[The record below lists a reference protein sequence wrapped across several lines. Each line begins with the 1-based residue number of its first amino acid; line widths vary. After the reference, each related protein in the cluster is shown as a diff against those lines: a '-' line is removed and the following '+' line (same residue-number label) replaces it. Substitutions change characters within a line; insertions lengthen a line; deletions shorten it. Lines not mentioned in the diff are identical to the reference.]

1 MNTIDKWADRVYSET
16 DFGRS
21 IATSVSGIIGLAV
34 YLIINDWVIAA
45 FLSIITFPI
54 VRIISTSL
62 NEKIN
67 LYAMQRKQKKLSE
80 YTYNGLSSGEKEVI
94 QAFVTAGGT
103 ALTYSHVNSLEL
115 SAPAIETLIQR
126 EIIWNSITADG
137 MRETFALDTEI
148 FDIAQ
153 KKRSENIKESE
164 LNF

>member
-1 MNTIDKWADRVYSET
+1 M
-16 DFGRS
+16 
-21 IATSVSGIIGLAV
+21 L
-34 YLIINDWVIAA
+34 L

-80 YTYNGLSSGEKEVI
+80 YTYNRLSSGEKEVI

-126 EIIWNSITADG
+126 EIIWSSMTADG

-153 KKRSENIKESE
+153 KKRSENRKGCE